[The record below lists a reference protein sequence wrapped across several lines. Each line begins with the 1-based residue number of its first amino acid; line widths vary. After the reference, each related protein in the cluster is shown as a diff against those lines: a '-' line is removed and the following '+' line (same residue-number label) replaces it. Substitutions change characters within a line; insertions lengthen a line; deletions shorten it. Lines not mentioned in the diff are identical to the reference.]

1 MNIYK
6 YIRSKD
12 VREYNEKIGRK
23 FNALESCYFVWSNFD
38 VSLTEKHEAWRQ
50 IFLELPDMEVKG
62 MRYLEHISSL
72 NELIEKFIW
81 TDKVLIN
88 EFYREGDKAIY
99 RYRFACEYD
108 DWCDEGDFYAPYS
121 SYENAK
127 NALSKEKVEGISL
140 IEYKKQYLD
149 YPDKSIV
156 LRMKNDGTIMEIVS
170 KGFDEFFL
178 EKGLKAKKEF
188 FENIWIDIPT
198 PFKIGDIVCS
208 KKMPFRE
215 DIYQQEEPFVLTH
228 IGNRASKDSLKGKK
242 VTLMCDLQKKRI
254 DPFTFGEEEP
264 YEMSAHGY
272 FLERDEGGCFTGEFC
287 LASMYDYTDLE
298 YYRGEYKDGR
308 RVLLPLKSLL
318 KGETNEEMFFK
329 ICEIIKRQEQLRK
342 DIGKLT
348 VCDNVWLNKFKIV
361 D

>member
-62 MRYLEHISSL
+62 MKYLEHISSL

-99 RYRFACEYD
+99 QYRFACEDD
-108 DWCDEGDFYAPYS
+108 DWCDDRDFYAPYS
-121 SYENAK
+121 SCENAK
-127 NALSKEKVEGISL
+127 NALIEENIVGISL

-149 YPDKSIV
+149 YPDKNIV
-156 LRMKNDGTIMEIVS
+156 LRMKRDGTIMEIVS
-170 KGFDEFFL
+170 KGFDELFL

-188 FENIWIDIPT
+188 FENIWIDIPA
-198 PFKIGDIVCS
+198 PFQIGDIVCS

-228 IGNRASKDSLKGKK
+228 IGNWASKDSLKGKI
-242 VTLMCDLQKKRI
+242 TWRGDLQKKRI
-254 DPFTFGEEEP
+254 DSFAYGAEEP

-272 FLERDEGGCFTGEFC
+272 FLKRDEVGCFTGEFC

-298 YYRGEYKDGR
+298 YYRGEYKGGG
-308 RVLLPLKSLL
+308 RVLLPLKSFL
-318 KGETNEEMFFK
+318 KGETNEE
-329 ICEIIKRQEQLRK
+329 ILVQTCEIIKKQEQLRD
-342 DIGKLT
+342 DIWELE
-348 VCDNVWLNKFKIV
+348 VCDHIWLDKFKIV